1 MTEKMK
7 LLYAEDDDTSAIIY
21 TEVFRKAGFEVSVAR
36 DGDEAWDMYQQG
48 GWDVLLFDMDL
59 PGKDGYE
66 LIRLIRERGDVVPI
80 LILSSLNHYKAL
92 YEGADDYLVKG
103 MHVEEIRARL
113 DKAIEHSRQKTSPKD
128 LTLFR
133 ISRKTTFDHVTRM
146 LTIGDKQEKLKA
158 TETRVLRLL
167 CLRLNELCPKEEL
180 CDNIWGVHN
189 QTKEREL
196 ARYVSTLR
204 KALAPDESIVIEN
217 DFGDGYKML
226 VY

>member
-1 MTEKMK
+1 MSEKMK
-7 LLYAEDDDTSAIIY
+7 LLYAEDDEISAIVY
-21 TEVFRKAGFEVSVAR
+21 SEVFGKAGFEVSVAH
-36 DGDEAWDMYQQG
+36 DGDEAWEMYQTG

-113 DKAIEHSRQKTSPKD
+113 DKVIERSRQKSSPRD
-128 LTLFR
+128 LTLFQ
-133 ISRKTTFDHVTRM
+133 ISGKTTFDHVSRI
-146 LTIGDKQEKLKA
+146 LTINGKEEKLKS
-158 TETRVLRLL
+158 TEARVLRLL
-167 CLRLNELCPKEEL
+167 CLRLNELCSKEEL
-180 CDNIWGVHN
+180 CNNIWGVHN

-204 KALAPDESIVIEN
+204 KLLSSDESVVIEN

-226 VY
+226 V